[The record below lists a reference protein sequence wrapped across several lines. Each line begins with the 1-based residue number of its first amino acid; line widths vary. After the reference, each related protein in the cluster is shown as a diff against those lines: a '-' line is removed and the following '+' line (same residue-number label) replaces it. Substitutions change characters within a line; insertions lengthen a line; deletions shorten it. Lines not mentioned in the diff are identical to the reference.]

1 MSRQFYKNLHTL
13 ISILLTSTAIITTA
27 NSEPKFGDRIGKLK
41 RNFQPSLTS
50 TTTTTIATN
59 INHND
64 LNDDFNDIHRSD
76 DYFSLDDHDNK
87 KFMVLI
93 NDQQKHNGD
102 IKFR

>member
-1 MSRQFYKNLHTL
+1 MNRQWCNNLHAF

-41 RNFQPSLTS
+41 RNFQAS
-50 TTTTTIATN
+50 TTTTTVSTTHN
-59 INHND
+59 FND

-76 DYFSLDDHDNK
+76 DYFAIDEHENK
-87 KFMVLI
+87 KFMVLVK
-93 NDQQKHNGD
+93 DQKDDVD